1 MSQSGSVL
9 EVVANGVSGA
19 PGHTTS
25 ELDLAG
31 HCSMLLGKIR
41 GCQTVRPPKVS

>member
-1 MSQSGSVL
+1 MSQGGTFL
-9 EVVANGVSGA
+9 EVVAKGESGA

-31 HCSMLLGKIR
+31 HCSMLLGKMW
-41 GCQTVRPPKVS
+41 GCTAVRHRK